1 MIPDFMYDLK
11 NEKLYYEI
19 SNKLTELYELEKEE
33 KAKLIN
39 KLSSPP
45 VLHTYRPSLAQINE
59 YSIQLSKYHK
69 ELEEYK
75 SIKSKLDNNKSWQEL
90 INTYV
95 FECYG
100 QSLTPI
106 GLVEKFI
113 FNKYKHQKYE
123 DIFENYIEM
132 LDWFD
137 SNNVYA
143 SEDLLSIEQVLSK
156 ISITTRKDYSPAI
169 QYHVSRIF
177 VEVHKMQDILEK
189 DYKTM
194 NK

>member
-39 KLSSPP
+39 TVSNPP
-45 VLHTYRPSLAQINE
+45 MLNSYRPNLTQINE
-59 YSIQLSKYHK
+59 YCVQFSKYHK
-69 ELEEYK
+69 ELEDYK
-75 SIKSKLDNNKSWQEL
+75 NIKSKLDNNKSWQEL

-95 FECYG
+95 FECYTE
-100 QSLTPI
+100 SIPI
-106 GLVEKFI
+106 GIIEKFI
-113 FNKYKHQKYE
+113 FNKYKGKKYE

-137 SNNVYA
+137 SNKIYA
-143 SEDLLSIEQVLSK
+143 PEDLLSIEQVLSK
-156 ISITTRKDYSPAI
+156 ISITTRKDYSPGI

-189 DYKTM
+189 EYKTI